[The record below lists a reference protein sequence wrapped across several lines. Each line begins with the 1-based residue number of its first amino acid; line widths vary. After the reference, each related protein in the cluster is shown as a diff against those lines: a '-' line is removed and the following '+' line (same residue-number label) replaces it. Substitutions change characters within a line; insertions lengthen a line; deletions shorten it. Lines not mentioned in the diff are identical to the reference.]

1 MNDEWSQNKLSLN
14 TKQTLSNMFGE
25 LDADHVQQAFDLHVH
40 LVRNASSEVSKQKKR
55 ILSNHFCFSVFFL
68 RLFDLSSVSND

>member
-25 LDADHVQQAFDLHVH
+25 LDANHVQQAFDLHDH
-40 LVRNASSEVSKQKKR
+40 LVRNASSEVSEKENESIK
-55 ILSNHFCFSVFFL
+55 IIFVFLFLS
-68 RLFDLSSVSND
+68 

>member
-25 LDADHVQQAFDLHVH
+25 LDANHVQQAFDLHVH
-40 LVRNASSEVSKQKKR
+40 LVRNASSEVSEKENESIK
-55 ILSNHFCFSVFFL
+55 IIFVFLFLS
-68 RLFDLSSVSND
+68 